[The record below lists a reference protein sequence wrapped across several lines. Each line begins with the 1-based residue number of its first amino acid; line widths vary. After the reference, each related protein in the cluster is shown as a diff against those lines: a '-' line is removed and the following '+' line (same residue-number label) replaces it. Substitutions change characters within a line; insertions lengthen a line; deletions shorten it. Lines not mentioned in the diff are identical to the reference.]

1 MVLYYHSCWIR
12 CFFRVG
18 NRGIQAA
25 WAAFPSAPARLLRYS
40 HPPRVYCNGGRRLP
54 PHART
59 KEKVD
64 KPQQDVV
71 YWEHLEKRL
80 YLCCLEMQAAVPFLE
95 GGWGEPQIYF
105 RKTGGADKC
114 A

>member
-1 MVLYYHSCWIR
+1 ME
-12 CFFRVG
+12 FF
-18 NRGIQAA
+18 A
-25 WAAFPSAPARLLRYS
+25 SAIEMKSGRAR
-40 HPPRVYCNGGRRLP
+40 P
-54 PHART
+54 

-95 GGWGEPQIYF
+95 GGWGRPQIYF

>member
-1 MVLYYHSCWIR
+1 MENCGQIQERFLRKLC
-12 CFFRVG
+12 CVG
-18 NRGIQAA
+18 IMLRSPRN
-25 WAAFPSAPARLLRYS
+25 AR
-40 HPPRVYCNGGRRLP
+40 P
-54 PHART
+54 

-95 GGWGEPQIYF
+95 GGWGGPQIYF